1 MRRLIVIFVVVACG
15 FSSLPAAELLFP
27 QERQAFYAFEPI
39 EIAVAGLPEGSTAKV
54 EVVPTRAGVAPL
66 VFTVV
71 GKTGT
76 TTVELISGSLAP
88 DLYAVKLDGQEVGK
102 LTISSGVIDSTL
114 LVSQTANLN
123 ELKAGG
129 ANFLLSN
136 AFSYGRLNSQQTGP
150 SLAPRG
156 VKTTG
161 MRVFEDA
168 IAANLPTVVYM
179 YWTGYVTHK
188 PFGSMKSW
196 EIGRAHV

>member
-1 MRRLIVIFVVVACG
+1 MRRLLMILVIVACG

-88 DLYAVKLDGQEVGK
+88 SSFVRRSRCAIRSVRPRS
-102 LTISSGVIDSTL
+102 TIPVDSVRASAISVASIFWAAARILSRSS
-114 LVSQTANLN
+114 
-123 ELKAGG
+123 E
-129 ANFLLSN
+129 
-136 AFSYGRLNSQQTGP
+136 
-150 SLAPRG
+150 
-156 VKTTG
+156 
-161 MRVFEDA
+161 A
-168 IAANLPTVVYM
+168 IRCT
-179 YWTGYVTHK
+179 
-188 PFGSMKSW
+188 F
-196 EIGRAHV
+196 